1 MNKVARMGLVALLL
15 AGTSLATL
23 VPFNSAVAGSSAT
36 ASEEKGPDISS
47 FLLKNGMQVV
57 VIPDHRASVVTH
69 MVWYKA
75 GSADE
80 LPGKSGIAH
89 YLEHLMFKGTKT
101 VKAGVFSSRVA
112 EIGGQENAFTSTDY
126 TAYYQRVTPQVL
138 EEMMRFEADRM
149 ENLILS
155 NEVIDPERSVVL
167 EERNSR
173 IENRPSGL
181 FGEAMSAALYRNHR
195 YGVPIIGW
203 RHEIEK
209 LGKDDAIEFYN
220 KYYTPNNAILV
231 VAGDVEAS
239 EVLAMAQKT
248 YGKVARRAEPGK
260 RMRPAEPPT
269 RAPHRIAMTH
279 ERVRTP
285 SLRRNYLASSYHN
298 SNDGEE
304 LDILGEILGG
314 GSTSRIYRAL
324 VVDQKI
330 ATSAGA
336 YYQGGS
342 LDDTSFGLYATPAPD
357 KSLDDVENAL
367 DAQVAL
373 LLKDGITEIE
383 LKRAKSRLVKS
394 AIFARDSQVTLARIY
409 GATLAVDGTI
419 KDVQSWSDDIRT
431 VKLEDVNAVA
441 RKYLD
446 LKRSVT
452 GTLSPVKMQK
462 EG

>member
-1 MNKVARMGLVALLL
+1 VLFR
-15 AGTSLATL
+15 S
-23 VPFNSAVAGSSAT
+23 
-36 ASEEKGPDISS
+36 
-47 FLLKNGMQVV
+47 
-57 VIPDHRASVVTH
+57 
-69 MVWYKA
+69 
-75 GSADE
+75 
-80 LPGKSGIAH
+80 
-89 YLEHLMFKGTKT
+89 
-101 VKAGVFSSRVA
+101 
-112 EIGGQENAFTSTDY
+112 
-126 TAYYQRVTPQVL
+126 YQRVTPQVL

-149 ENLILS
+149 ENLVLS
-155 NEVIDPERSVVL
+155 DEVIDPERSVVL

-209 LGKDDAIEFYN
+209 LGKDDAIAFYD
-220 KYYTPNNAILV
+220 KFYTPNNAILV
-231 VAGDVEAS
+231 VAGDVEAN
-239 EVLAMAQKT
+239 EVLRMAQNT

-260 RMRPAEPPT
+260 RMRPLEPPT

-285 SLRRNYLASSYHN
+285 SLRRDYLVPSYRN
-298 SNDGEE
+298 SEDGEE
-304 LDILGEILGG
+304 LDILSEILGSG
-314 GSTSRIYRAL
+314 TTSRIYRAL
-324 VVDQKI
+324 VIEQKL

-342 LDDTSFGLYATPAPD
+342 LDDTSFGLYATPSAD
-357 KSLDDVENAL
+357 KTLEQVENAL
-367 DAQVAL
+367 DEQIAI
-373 LLKDGITEIE
+373 LLKDGITETE

-409 GATLAVDGTI
+409 GATLAVGGTI
-419 KDVQSWSDDIRT
+419 KKVQSWSDDIRA

-452 GTLSPVKMQK
+452 GTLSRAKMKK